1 MSLLNVGSRAL
12 LSNQIALQ
20 TAGHNIANVSVP
32 GYSRQ
37 RAELTTENGQYTS
50 AGYIGKGVNVQ
61 TIQRS
66 YDAFLT
72 KQATLASTLQA
83 GDSTR
88 SDYLKKLGDLFPTGS
103 NGLGASINT
112 MLNAFSDVASAPTDL
127 TARTVAL
134 TQIDETASRM
144 RTASQGIDE
153 LQSGIQ
159 QSLRDMVRQVNSLAQ
174 GIADVNRQITRTQGS
189 GQPPNDLLDRRDQLI
204 RELNGYVQTSSI
216 PADDGSVGVFIAG
229 SQALVLGTDV
239 ATLGIG
245 QDDFGDRLGSKLTMS
260 RPGTSVTLDEDN
272 LGGGKMSG
280 LLRFQNTDLTEGR
293 NLLGR
298 LTTAV
303 TTAVN
308 DQHRLGLDLD
318 GKVGINLFSPT
329 VFTPDNILQPT
340 APATLNT
347 GNAVLNLSIA
357 DTSQFAASNY
367 EVLFTS
373 ATTGSI
379 IRKSD
384 GLSTSFP
391 QSPAPTAP
399 ILATLDGL
407 NISMPSGTPAAGDR
421 YLLKPF
427 STAAGAIQS
436 QLASPRGLAVS
447 NPLAASVSP
456 TNQGTLSIVSLRT
469 QTQASTA
476 ALPIDN
482 HSVKFSVTAGVAT
495 YTIFDTTNSTV
506 AGGPFSYVTGQTIT
520 HAPPGFTGFSLT
532 LKGLPANNDTIQI
545 QQNPY
550 PTLNAGNASAIMA
563 LRDKP
568 MFDGAPLSDGYA
580 SLIGQLGVR
589 ANSAELAANV
599 SASIA
604 TSTEQSRASLSGVN
618 LDEEA
623 ASLIQ
628 YQQAYQA
635 SAKIIQVAQGIFDSL
650 LQAVSR

>member
-245 QDDFGDRLGSKLTMS
+245 QDDFGDRL
-260 RPGTSVTLDEDN
+260 
-272 LGGGKMSG
+272 
-280 LLRFQNTDLTEGR
+280 
-293 NLLGR
+293 
-298 LTTAV
+298 
-303 TTAVN
+303 
-308 DQHRLGLDLD
+308 
-318 GKVGINLFSPT
+318 
-329 VFTPDNILQPT
+329 
-340 APATLNT
+340 APASPWTKT
-347 GNAVLNLSIA
+347 
-357 DTSQFAASNY
+357 
-367 EVLFTS
+367 TS
-373 ATTGSI
+373 AAEKCLACCASKTP
-379 IRKSD
+379 
-384 GLSTSFP
+384 TSP
-391 QSPAPTAP
+391 KA
-399 ILATLDGL
+399 
-407 NISMPSGTPAAGDR
+407 
-421 YLLKPF
+421 
-427 STAAGAIQS
+427 
-436 QLASPRGLAVS
+436 
-447 NPLAASVSP
+447 
-456 TNQGTLSIVSLRT
+456 
-469 QTQASTA
+469 
-476 ALPIDN
+476 
-482 HSVKFSVTAGVAT
+482 
-495 YTIFDTTNSTV
+495 
-506 AGGPFSYVTGQTIT
+506 
-520 HAPPGFTGFSLT
+520 
-532 LKGLPANNDTIQI
+532 
-545 QQNPY
+545 
-550 PTLNAGNASAIMA
+550 
-563 LRDKP
+563 
-568 MFDGAPLSDGYA
+568 
-580 SLIGQLGVR
+580 
-589 ANSAELAANV
+589 
-599 SASIA
+599 A
-604 TSTEQSRASLSGVN
+604 TSW
-618 LDEEA
+618 A
-623 ASLIQ
+623 A
-628 YQQAYQA
+628 
-635 SAKIIQVAQGIFDSL
+635 
-650 LQAVSR
+650 

>member
-153 LQSGIQ
+153 LQ
-159 QSLRDMVRQVNSLAQ
+159 
-174 GIADVNRQITRTQGS
+174 TRTQGS

-604 TSTEQSRASLSGVN
+604 TSTEQSRATLSGVN